1 MYACIHNDVL
11 NSFFLKMS
19 INSEIDVL
27 DRVCLTK
34 MTNNAIHEKGQY
46 FTTDEGLQKNV
57 FDLIQNKSTCILE
70 PCVGKG
76 HLVHYIMSH
85 STDYT
90 FDMFEID
97 DSLHMICDVDASRVR
112 YGDFLSN
119 VVERKYDTIVGN
131 PPFVKTKT
139 GNLYHEFI
147 LKCFHLLND
156 NGELIFIVPSDF
168 LKLTSSRNLLT
179 EMLETGTFTHII
191 HPDKEDLFEHANVD
205 VIVFRYCKNVA
216 LPPKVLVNGCAKF
229 LVNVNGVVTFSDVKK
244 RSLVPL
250 GDDFD
255 IYVGMVSGKESVFKN
270 PELGGVEILNGNGM
284 VEKYIMVDN
293 FPTENDK
300 LDAYLLEHKSE
311 LMARK
316 IRKFHENNWFQWG
329 ALRNI
334 EVVRARMGEPCI
346 YVKTLTRA
354 TEVCFVGKVQLC
366 GGGLVMMVPKKKMNL
381 NKLVA
386 KLNSEGFRENY
397 LYSGRFKIGHNQ
409 LCNAVV

>member
-1 MYACIHNDVL
+1 ML
-11 NSFFLKMS
+11 NM
-19 INSEIDVL
+19 
-27 DRVCLTK
+27 
-34 MTNNAIHEKGQY
+34 
-46 FTTDEGLQKNV
+46 
-57 FDLIQNKSTCILE
+57 
-70 PCVGKG
+70 
-76 HLVHYIMSH
+76 
-85 STDYT
+85 
-90 FDMFEID
+90 
-97 DSLHMICDVDASRVR
+97 
-112 YGDFLSN
+112 
-119 VVERKYDTIVGN
+119 
-131 PPFVKTKT
+131 
-139 GNLYHEFI
+139 
-147 LKCFHLLND
+147 

-168 LKLTSSRNLLT
+168 LKLTSSRALLI

-205 VIVFRYCKNVA
+205 VIVFRYCKNAA
-216 LPPKVLVNGCAKF
+216 LPPKVLVNGSTKF
-229 LVNVNGVVTFSDVKK
+229 LVNVNGVVTFSDAKK

-270 PELGGVEILNGNGM
+270 PELGGVDILNGNGV
-284 VEKYIMVDN
+284 VEKYIMAEK
-293 FPTENDK
+293 FPTENEK
-300 LDAYLLEHKSE
+300 
-311 LMARK
+311 
-316 IRKFHENNWFQWG
+316 RKFHENNWFQWG

-366 GGGLVMMVPKKKMNL
+366 GGGLIMMIPKKKMNL

>member
-1 MYACIHNDVL
+1 MQMVNEMV
-11 NSFFLKMS
+11 
-19 INSEIDVL
+19 
-27 DRVCLTK
+27 
-34 MTNNAIHEKGQY
+34 HEKGQY

-57 FDLIQNKSTCILE
+57 FDLIQNSPECILE

-76 HLVHYIMSH
+76 HLVQYITTRSPECR
-85 STDYT
+85 

-97 DSLHMICDVDASRVR
+97 DTLDMICDVGNNPVQ
-112 YGDFLSN
+112 YGDFLTRTI
-119 VVERKYDTIVGN
+119 EKQYDTIVGN
-131 PPFVKTKT
+131 PPFVKTKS

-147 LKCFHLLND
+147 YKCFRMLNM

-168 LKLTSSRNLLT
+168 LKLTSSRALLI

-205 VIVFRYCKNVA
+205 VIVFRYCKNAA
-216 LPPKVLVNGCAKF
+216 LPPKVLVNGSTKF
-229 LVNVNGVVTFSDVKK
+229 LVNVNGVVTFSDAKK

-270 PELGGVEILNGNGM
+270 PELGGVDILNGNGV
-284 VEKYIMVDN
+284 VEKYIMAEK
-293 FPTENDK
+293 FPTENEK
-300 LDAYLLEHKSE
+300 LDAYLLEHKSD

-366 GGGLVMMVPKKKMNL
+366 GGGLIMMIPKKKMNL